1 MTKIGLGH
9 LKTYSV
15 KGLSDNNHGMVHY
28 ILSPIVNEWKKYP
41 DEGAFLQLGENLKKG
56 SSQTKLARAKLK
68 GLVTL
73 KSAYLILFRY
83 PTHDFISYL
92 GRGVQD
98 GLVQPALIGHP
109 G

>member
-1 MTKIGLGH
+1 MDSGNYSPYQWPKVYIWKCPTK
-9 LKTYSV
+9 
-15 KGLSDNNHGMVHY
+15 
-28 ILSPIVNEWKKYP
+28 
-41 DEGAFLQLGENLKKG
+41 LGENLKKG
-56 SSQTKLARAKLK
+56 SSQTKLARVKLK

-73 KSAYLILFRY
+73 KSVWLILFQY